1 MSTSEATSSISELLT
16 ASGQNW
22 DNLSELAKSAPS
34 LTDTEFSL
42 LSDLTTQ
49 FPHNPVSSSSYS
61 SSFSSSSPAA
71 PGQGEDPLAN
81 VFGHSKKNNLNS
93 SSQHRQ
99 RRRRGRI
106 TRKQLEERIRLAPK
120 LPDLRF
126 ERGYRASIAA
136 ADGCWWKIVLI
147 TIRDQVTMPLI
158 QGVLWNLTLVG
169 VKSWRMAASV
179 NGGSWGRKYMQLFPE
194 PGLCANNGF
203 LTGKLSNWW
212 AKVNNN
218 QI

>member
-1 MSTSEATSSISELLT
+1 MSTSEATTSSISELLA

-22 DNLSELAKSAPS
+22 DDLSELAKSAPS
-34 LTDTEFSL
+34 LTDTEFGL
-42 LSDLTTQ
+42 LSDLNTQ

-61 SSFSSSSPAA
+61 SSSFSSSSAA
-71 PGQGEDPLAN
+71 AAAAQGESSLTN
-81 VFGHSKKNNLNS
+81 VFGQSKKSNLNNTSS

-106 TRKQLEERIRLAPK
+106 TRKQLEEKLRMAPK

-179 NGGSWGRKYMQLFPE
+179 NGGSWGSKYTTIYKLFP
-194 PGLCANNGF
+194 GAVLYFYDMCANNWF
-203 LTGKLSNWW
+203 
-212 AKVNNN
+212 
-218 QI
+218 